1 VSDKETTFSMDTAL
15 RVLEKMRE
23 IKIEQANSSDR
34 PSGDTKKSEP
44 SASIVRNRQKTAAG

>member
-1 VSDKETTFSMDTAL
+1 MSDKETTFSMDTAL